1 MDKKIIVFD
10 IDGTLANIQHR
21 RQYVA
26 SRPKNWAAFNA
37 GMKFDT
43 VYEDIKWMNV
53 NFAAQGHTI
62 ILTTHYLEEAEMLC
76 HRTAMLKGGRIV
88 ALDTTKALL
97 ARAGGNLEQAF
108 IQIMNAEP
116 STLSEVSA

>member
-1 MDKKIIVFD
+1 
-10 IDGTLANIQHR
+10 
-21 RQYVA
+21 
-26 SRPKNWAAFNA
+26 
-37 GMKFDT
+37 
-43 VYEDIKWMNV
+43 
-53 NFAAQGHTI
+53 
-62 ILTTHYLEEAEMLC
+62 
-76 HRTAMLKGGRIV
+76 MLKGGRIV